1 MGFPRQEYWSG
12 LPFPSPGSG
21 IKPTSPALQADSF
34 TTKPPRKPGAL
45 GYWVL
50 NGPGWEF
57 SAPRTPTTTPS
68 IQFQEV
74 KSLNL
79 TNGPQMVWKTREQ
92 KIRLQVNKSVEHE
105 RNLLKTHRQR
115 QGQTEA
121 KEMKNNVLC
130 PPRNRRRNK
139 VQGTWCSKLLINA
152 GYQHQQLLITKEES
166 PLSAIIIS
174 DTGLQEEC
182 QDSG

>member
-1 MGFPRQEYWSG
+1 MLQFMELQRVGHDWATELNWNG
-12 LPFPSPGSG
+12 LE
-21 IKPTSPALQADSF
+21 
-34 TTKPPRKPGAL
+34 
-45 GYWVL
+45 
-50 NGPGWEF
+50 WEF
-57 SAPRTPTTTPS
+57 SAPGTPTNTPS

-79 TNGPQMVWKTREQ
+79 TYGPQMVWKTREQ

-130 PPRNRRRNK
+130 PPRNRRNK
-139 VQGTWCSKLLINA
+139 VQGTWCSKLLINVR
-152 GYQHQQLLITKEES
+152 YQHQQLLITNEES
-166 PLSAIIIS
+166 LLSAIIIS